1 MKIFAITIKVKITKI
16 DSFVKYMY
24 CFKSLSSVASL
35 FFLGTA
41 GPKIQ
46 TQARQDVQNDQND
59 GLLGK
64 IKKAIFG

>member
-1 MKIFAITIKVKITKI
+1 M
-16 DSFVKYMY
+16 
-24 CFKSLSSVASL
+24 

-41 GPKIQ
+41 GPKMK
-46 TQARQDVQNDQND
+46 TQASQDVQNDQTNQND